1 MYIILPQAKY
11 PVLMWKGRK
20 KAVRILTLKGY
31 RDSIISETDDGSQ
44 QYEIKR
50 YIYASNIKR
59 KK

>member
-50 YIYASNIKR
+50 YIYMLVI
-59 KK
+59 